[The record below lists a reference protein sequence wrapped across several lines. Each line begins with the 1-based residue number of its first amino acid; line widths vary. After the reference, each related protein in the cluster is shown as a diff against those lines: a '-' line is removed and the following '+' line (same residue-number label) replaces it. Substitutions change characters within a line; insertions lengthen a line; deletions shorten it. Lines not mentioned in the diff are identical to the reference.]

1 MFQLKKENQ
10 KRYSLETA
18 TLDSKQTTKIS
29 QPRVLQSNALEN
41 EAIYIFREVVA
52 QFERPVLLFSGGK
65 DSITLVRLAQK
76 AFFPAKIPFPLM
88 HIDTGHNFPETIEFR
103 DKLAKE
109 LGVELIIRNVQDS
122 IDQGKVVEET
132 GKYASRNMLQT
143 TTLLDAIEEFKF
155 DACIGGA
162 RRDEEKARAKERIFS
177 VRDDFGQWDEKNQ
190 RPELFDMLNGQIEI
204 GQNVRVF
211 PISNWTELDVWSY
224 IQKEEIEIPSIY
236 FAHQRNIF
244 ERDGLIWSAEDGVV
258 FRAEDEKVEER
269 TVRFR
274 TVGDMSCTAA
284 VLSHADTIDKVV
296 AEIRESKISERG
308 ARIDDKRSEAAME
321 KRKQQGYF

>member
-1 MFQLKKENQ
+1 MEVLGSKSPISIDMSSCIEK
-10 KRYSLETA
+10 LE
-18 TLDSKQTTKIS
+18 
-29 QPRVLQSNALEN
+29 VGHLES
-41 EAIYIFREVVA
+41 EAIYIFREVVS
-52 QFERPVLLFSGGK
+52 QFEKPVLLFSGGK

-76 AFFPAKIPFPLM
+76 AFYPAKIPFPLL

-103 DKLAKE
+103 DRLAKE
-109 LGVELIIRNVQDS
+109 LGVELIVRNVQDS
-122 IDQGKVVEET
+122 IDQGKVIEEK
-132 GKYASRNMLQT
+132 GKYASRNSLQT
-143 TTLLDAIEEFKF
+143 TTLLDALEEFKF
-155 DACIGGA
+155 DAAIGGA

-190 RPELFDMLNGQIEI
+190 RPELFDHLNGKIDL

-236 FAHQRNIF
+236 FAHKRKIF
-244 ERDGLIWSAEDGVV
+244 IRDGMIWSAEDGVV
-258 FRAEDEKVEER
+258 YREEDELVEER
-269 TVRFR
+269 MVRFR

-284 VLSHADTIDKVV
+284 VLSDAITIDKVV
-296 AEIRESKISERG
+296 AEIRESTISERG

>member
-1 MFQLKKENQ
+1 MKN
-10 KRYSLETA
+10 TA
-18 TLDSKQTTKIS
+18 SIN
-29 QPRVLQSNALEN
+29 PLEN
-41 EAIYIFREVVA
+41 EAIYIMREVAA

-76 AFFPAKIPFPLM
+76 AFYPAKIPFPLM

-103 DKLAKE
+103 DRLVKE
-109 LGVELIIRNVQDS
+109 LDLELIVRHVQDS
-122 IDQGKVVEET
+122 IDEGKVREES
-132 GKYASRNMLQT
+132 GKYSSRNVLQT

-190 RPELFDMLNGQIEI
+190 RPELFDMLNGEIEL

-224 IQKEEIEIPSIY
+224 IQKEQIEIPSIY
-236 FAHQRNIF
+236 FAHTRATF
-244 ERDGLIWSAEDGVV
+244 LRDGLIWSADDAVV
-258 FRAEDEKVEER
+258 YRDEDEEVVDR
-269 TVRFR
+269 IVRFR

-284 VLSHADTIDKVV
+284 VLSEASDISTVV
-296 AEIRESKISERG
+296 QEIRDSSISERG

>member
-1 MFQLKKENQ
+1 MNQ
-10 KRYSLETA
+10 KTIQV
-18 TLDSKQTTKIS
+18 D
-29 QPRVLQSNALEN
+29 ALES

-52 QFERPVLLFSGGK
+52 QFEKPVLLFSGGK

-76 AFFPAKIPFPLM
+76 AFFPAKIPFPLL
-88 HIDTGHNFPETIEFR
+88 HIDTGHNFLETIDFR
-103 DKLAKE
+103 DKLVKE
-109 LGVELIIRNVQDS
+109 LGVELHVRNVQDN
-122 IDQGKVVEET
+122 IDSGRVKEET
-132 GKYASRNMLQT
+132 GRYASRNMLQT
-143 TTLLDAIEEFKF
+143 ETLLDAIEEFGF

-190 RPELFDMLNGQIEI
+190 RPEVFDMLNGKIDL

-224 IQKEEIEIPSIY
+224 IQKEHIEIPSIY
-236 FAHQRNIF
+236 FAHKRKTF
-244 ERDGLIWSAEDGVV
+244 FRDGLIWSADDQVV
-258 FRAEDEKVEER
+258 YRDEEEQVEER
-269 TVRFR
+269 MVRFR

-284 VLSHADTIDKVV
+284 VLSDAVDIKKVV
-296 AEIRESKISERG
+296 EEIRDSSISERG

>member
-1 MFQLKKENQ
+1 MN
-10 KRYSLETA
+10 RDTSHIN
-18 TLDSKQTTKIS
+18 S
-29 QPRVLQSNALEN
+29 LEN
-41 EAIYIFREVVA
+41 EAIYIMREVAA
-52 QFERPVLLFSGGK
+52 QFEKPVLLFSGGK
-65 DSITLVRLAQK
+65 DSITLVRLAVK
-76 AFFPAKIPFPLM
+76 AFYPAKVPFPLM

-103 DKLAKE
+103 DRLVKE
-109 LGVELIIRNVQDS
+109 LGLELIVRNVQDS
-122 IDQGKVVEET
+122 IDEGKVKEES
-132 GKYASRNMLQT
+132 GRYASRNMLQT

-190 RPELFDMLNGQIEI
+190 RPELFDMLNGEIEH

-224 IQKEEIEIPSIY
+224 IEKENIEIPSIY
-236 FAHQRNIF
+236 FAHTRATF
-244 ERDGLIWSAEDGVV
+244 LRDGLIWSADDEVV
-258 FRAEDEKVEER
+258 YRDEHEEVVER
-269 TVRFR
+269 MVRFR

-284 VLSHADTIDKVV
+284 VLSDAEDIATVV
-296 AEIRESKISERG
+296 QEIRESTISERG

>member
-1 MFQLKKENQ
+1 LIGDE
-10 KRYSLETA
+10 RPSA
-18 TLDSKQTTKIS
+18 
-29 QPRVLQSNALEN
+29 NALEH
-41 EAIYIFREVVA
+41 EAIYIIREVAA
-52 QFERPVLLFSGGK
+52 QFEKPVLLFSGGK

-76 AFFPAKIPFPLM
+76 AFWPAKIPFPLM

-103 DKLAKE
+103 DKLVEE
-109 LGVELIIRNVQDS
+109 LGVELIVRNVQDS
-122 IDQGKVVEET
+122 IDEGKVVEET

-190 RPELFDMLNGQIEI
+190 RPELFDMLNGEIEI

-224 IQKEEIEIPSIY
+224 IQKENIEIPSIY
-236 FAHQRNIF
+236 FAHKRNTF
-244 ERDGLIWSAEDGVV
+244 LRDGLIWSAEDEVV
-258 FRAEDEKVEER
+258 FRAEDEQVEER
-269 TVRFR
+269 MVRFR

-284 VLSHADTIDKVV
+284 VESHADTIDKVV
-296 AEIRESKISERG
+296 AEIRDSRISERG

>member
-1 MFQLKKENQ
+1 MNTETTLA
-10 KRYSLETA
+10 LE
-18 TLDSKQTTKIS
+18 KQPLSPEAIAS
-29 QPRVLQSNALEN
+29 RVQANALEN
-41 EAIYIFREVVA
+41 EAIYIFREVAA

-76 AFFPAKIPFPLM
+76 AFYPANIPFPLL
-88 HIDTGHNFPETIEFR
+88 HIDTGHNFPETIAFR
-103 DKLAKE
+103 DELVRE
-109 LGVELIIRNVQDS
+109 LGVELIVRNVQDS

-132 GKYASRNMLQT
+132 GKYASRNTLQT

-190 RPELFDMLNGQIEI
+190 RPELFDMLNGHIEI

-224 IQKEEIEIPSIY
+224 IQKEGIEIPSIY
-236 FAHQRNIF
+236 FAHQRETF
-244 ERDGLIWSAEDGVV
+244 LRDGLIWSAQDDIV
-258 FRAEDEKVEER
+258 FRAEDEEVESR
-269 TVRFR
+269 WVRFR

-284 VLSHADTIDKVV
+284 VESHADTIDKVV
-296 AEIRESKISERG
+296 AEIRDSKISERG

>member
-1 MFQLKKENQ
+1 MEVIEKNIKEQVTGKKTLTVNP
-10 KRYSLETA
+10 LE
-18 TLDSKQTTKIS
+18 S
-29 QPRVLQSNALEN
+29 

-52 QFERPVLLFSGGK
+52 QFEKPVLLFSGGK

-76 AFFPAKIPFPLM
+76 AFYPAKIPFPLL

-103 DKLAKE
+103 DRLVKE
-109 LGVELIIRNVQDS
+109 LGVELIVRNVQDS
-122 IDQGKVVEET
+122 IDAGKVIEEK
-132 GKYASRNMLQT
+132 GKYASRNSLQT
-143 TTLLDAIEEFKF
+143 TTLLDALEEFKF
-155 DACIGGA
+155 DAAIGGA

-190 RPELFDMLNGQIEI
+190 RPELFDHLNGKIDL

-224 IQKEEIEIPSIY
+224 IEKENIEIPSIY
-236 FAHQRNIF
+236 FAHKRKTF
-244 ERDGLIWSAEDGVV
+244 VRDGMIWSAEDDVV
-258 FRAEDEKVEER
+258 YREEDEVVQER
-269 TVRFR
+269 LVRFR

-284 VLSHADTIDKVV
+284 VLSDAVTIHKVV
-296 AEIRESKISERG
+296 AEIRESTISERG

>member
-1 MFQLKKENQ
+1 MNNILQEI
-10 KRYSLETA
+10 E
-18 TLDSKQTTKIS
+18 
-29 QPRVLQSNALEN
+29 QPKTNAQEGVLTMNALES

-76 AFFPAKIPFPLM
+76 AFWPAKIPFPLM
-88 HIDTGHNFPETIEFR
+88 HIDTGHNFPETIAFR
-103 DKLAKE
+103 DKLVEE
-109 LGVELIIRNVQDS
+109 LGVELIVRNVQDA
-122 IDQGKVVEET
+122 INQGKVIEET

-162 RRDEEKARAKERIFS
+162 RRDEEKARAKERVFS

-190 RPELFDMLNGQIEI
+190 RPELFDLLNGKIDL

-224 IQKEEIEIPSIY
+224 IESEEIEIPSIY
-236 FAHQRNIF
+236 FAHERSVF
-244 ERDGLIWSAEDGVV
+244 LRDGLIWSAEDEVV
-258 FRAEDEKVEER
+258 FRAEDEVVEER
-269 TVRFR
+269 IVRFR

-284 VLSHADTIDKVV
+284 VESNADTIQKVV
-296 AEIRESKISERG
+296 AEIRDSKISERG

>member
-1 MFQLKKENQ
+1 MIMNQ
-10 KRYSLETA
+10 RIIQVA
-18 TLDSKQTTKIS
+18 
-29 QPRVLQSNALEN
+29 ALES

-52 QFERPVLLFSGGK
+52 QFEKPVLLFSGGK

-88 HIDTGHNFPETIEFR
+88 HIDTGHNFPETIAFR
-103 DKLAKE
+103 DKLVKE
-109 LGVELIIRNVQDS
+109 LGVALIVRNVQDN
-122 IDQGKVVEET
+122 IDSGRVKEES
-132 GKYASRNMLQT
+132 GRYASRNMLQT
-143 TTLLDAIEEFKF
+143 ETLLDAIEEFGF

-190 RPELFDMLNGQIEI
+190 RPEVFDMLNGRIDL

-224 IQKEEIEIPSIY
+224 IQKEKIEIPSIY
-236 FAHQRNIF
+236 FAHKRKTFI
-244 ERDGLIWSAEDGVV
+244 RDGMIWSAADAVV
-258 FRAEDEKVEER
+258 YRDKEEAVVER
-269 TVRFR
+269 MVRFR

-284 VLSHADTIDKVV
+284 VLSDAVDIKKVV
-296 AEIRESKISERG
+296 EEIRDSSISERG

>member
-1 MFQLKKENQ
+1 MQG
-10 KRYSLETA
+10 
-18 TLDSKQTTKIS
+18 
-29 QPRVLQSNALEN
+29 NALES
-41 EAIYIFREVVA
+41 EAIYILREVAA

-76 AFFPAKIPFPLM
+76 AFYPAKIPFPLM
-88 HIDTGHNFPETIEFR
+88 HIDTGHNFPETIAFR
-103 DKLAKE
+103 DKLVAE
-109 LGVELIIRNVQDS
+109 LGVELIVRNVQDS

-132 GKYASRNMLQT
+132 GKYASRNTLQT

-190 RPELFDMLNGQIEI
+190 RPELFDMLNGKIEL

-224 IQKEEIEIPSIY
+224 IQQEQIEIPSIY
-236 FAHQRNIF
+236 FAHKRNIF
-244 ERDGLIWSAEDGVV
+244 LRDGLIWSAEDDVV
-258 FRAEDEKVEER
+258 FRAEDEVVEER

-284 VLSHADTIDKVV
+284 VESEADTIDKVV
-296 AEIRESKISERG
+296 SEIRASKISERG

>member
-1 MFQLKKENQ
+1 METTIIDTPTKTEGLPKLK
-10 KRYSLETA
+10 
-18 TLDSKQTTKIS
+18 I
-29 QPRVLQSNALEN
+29 NALES
-41 EAIYIFREVVA
+41 EAIYIFREVAA
-52 QFERPVLLFSGGK
+52 QFEKPVLLFSGGK

-76 AFFPAKIPFPLM
+76 AFYPAKIPFPLM

-103 DKLAKE
+103 DRLVKE
-109 LGVELIIRNVQDS
+109 LGLELIVRNVQDS
-122 IDQGKVVEET
+122 IDEGKVVEES

-190 RPELFDMLNGQIEI
+190 RPELFDMLNGEIEM

-224 IQKEEIEIPSIY
+224 IEKEDIEIPSIY
-236 FAHQRNIF
+236 FAHKRNVF
-244 ERDGLIWSAEDGVV
+244 LRDGMIWSAEDEVV
-258 FRAEDEKVEER
+258 FRAEDELVEEH

-284 VLSHADTIDKVV
+284 VFSHADTIDKVV

>member
-1 MFQLKKENQ
+1 MNQ
-10 KRYSLETA
+10 RTIQV
-18 TLDSKQTTKIS
+18 D
-29 QPRVLQSNALEN
+29 ALES

-52 QFERPVLLFSGGK
+52 QFEKPVLLFSGGK

-76 AFFPAKIPFPLM
+76 AFFPAKIPFPLL
-88 HIDTGHNFPETIEFR
+88 HIDTGHNFPETLAFR
-103 DKLAKE
+103 DKLVAE
-109 LGVELIIRNVQDS
+109 LDLKLIVRNVQDN
-122 IDQGKVVEET
+122 IDKGIVKEES
-132 GKYASRNMLQT
+132 GRYASRNMLQT
-143 TTLLDAIEEFKF
+143 ETLLDAIEEFGF

-177 VRDDFGQWDEKNQ
+177 VRDDFGQWDERNQ
-190 RPELFDMLNGQIEI
+190 RPEVFDMLNGRIDL

-224 IQKEEIEIPSIY
+224 IQKEKIEIPSIY
-236 FAHQRNIF
+236 FAHKRKIF
-244 ERDGLIWSAEDGVV
+244 IRDGMIWSAADAVV
-258 FRAEDEKVEER
+258 YRDKEEAVVER
-269 TVRFR
+269 MVRFR

-284 VLSHADTIDKVV
+284 VLSDAVDIKKVV
-296 AEIRESKISERG
+296 EEIRDSSISERG

>member
-1 MFQLKKENQ
+1 MSTNIL
-10 KRYSLETA
+10 S
-18 TLDSKQTTKIS
+18 
-29 QPRVLQSNALEN
+29 VGALES
-41 EAIYIFREVVA
+41 EAIYILREVVT
-52 QFERPVLLFSGGK
+52 QFEKPVLLFSGGK

-76 AFFPAKIPFPLM
+76 AFYPAKIPFPLL

-103 DKLAKE
+103 DRLVKE
-109 LGVELIIRNVQDS
+109 LGVELIVRNVQDN
-122 IDQGKVVEET
+122 IDAGKVKEET
-132 GKYASRNMLQT
+132 GKYSSRNILQT
-143 TTLLDAIEEFKF
+143 ETLLDAIEEFGF

-190 RPELFDMLNGQIEI
+190 RPELFDMLNGRIDL

-211 PISNWTELDVWSY
+211 PISNWTELDVWTY
-224 IQKEEIEIPSIY
+224 IQKEAIEIPSIY
-236 FAHQRNIF
+236 FAHKRETF
-244 ERDGLIWSAEDGVV
+244 VRDGLIWSANDEVV
-258 FRAEDEKVEER
+258 YRDEDELIEER

-284 VLSHADTIDKVV
+284 VLSDASNIDKVV
-296 AEIRESKISERG
+296 EEIRASRISERG